1 MVKIFGTFGPNC
13 KEQETLEA
21 MIEEGLTGMR
31 VNLSHTTL
39 QGCKDKLDNYR
50 AACEAKGVE
59 PTILVDMHGPQMRTG
74 WLHHQV
80 SVAPDDLLILRAKK
94 GKGEEYPIVNVAP
107 VFLESMEVGDQIAVR
122 DGEIQLEV
130 VEELPLMELPPKETD
145 VQAEEEGDLEES
157 AKDSSEEETVPEEK
171 EEEETEKE
179 ETTQEE
185 QEEPAEEETGEE
197 RIGKRKQF
205 LCRCLRGGT
214 IRAQQT
220 VKIKGKE
227 VYGDV
232 LTMGDM
238 ETLDLVAEYG
248 VNCVMQPFVRDGED
262 IRIVREALLERG
274 LQVRIFAK
282 IETLTGLSNLDSII
296 EEADEVV
303 IARGDLGNSMPLW
316 ELARVQKEISDKC
329 LAAGRDFMVVTQML
343 QSMMRNIYPTR
354 AEVSDIFHAVT
365 DGASS
370 VMVTGETSVGAH
382 PVEVIRFLARTVK
395 EAEKYL
401 GRDV

>member
-1 MVKIFGTFGPNC
+1 
-13 KEQETLEA
+13 
-21 MIEEGLTGMR
+21 
-31 VNLSHTTL
+31 H
-39 QGCKDKLDNYR
+39 
-50 AACEAKGVE
+50 
-59 PTILVDMHGPQMRTG
+59 
-74 WLHHQV
+74 
-80 SVAPDDLLILRAKK
+80 
-94 GKGEEYPIVNVAP
+94 
-107 VFLESMEVGDQIAVR
+107 
-122 DGEIQLEV
+122 
-130 VEELPLMELPPKETD
+130 
-145 VQAEEEGDLEES
+145 
-157 AKDSSEEETVPEEK
+157 
-171 EEEETEKE
+171 
-179 ETTQEE
+179 
-185 QEEPAEEETGEE
+185 EPAEEGEKASEEKLEEEKSEETISQEEPEEEEVEAEEAEEDPAPEELEDEVACE

-220 VKIKGKE
+220 VKLKGKE
-227 VYGDV
+227 VYGDI

-238 ETLDLVAEYG
+238 ETLDLAAEYG

-262 IRIVREALLERG
+262 IRVVREALLERG
-274 LQVRIFAK
+274 LDLRIFAK
-282 IETLTGLSNLDSII
+282 IETLTGLENLDSII

-329 LAAGRDFMVVTQML
+329 LAKGRDFMVVTQML
-343 QSMMRNIYPTR
+343 QSMMRNMYPTR

-382 PVEVIRFLARTVK
+382 PVEVIRFLAKTVQ

-401 GRDV
+401 GRDLG